1 MPFHLLVV
9 DDEAHSRKLLRMVLR
24 QGDYTFLEAESGEQ
38 ALQIME
44 TQRVDLLL
52 LDLMM
57 PHPNGFDVILTM
69 KKSETLA
76 RIPFTVASF
85 STSIRA
91 FRRTRATRWPGSAPP
106 PRRSP
111 G

>member
-1 MPFHLLVV
+1 
-9 DDEAHSRKLLRMVLR
+9 MVLR
-24 QGDYTFLEAESGEQ
+24 QGDYNFLEAESGEQ

-69 KKSETLA
+69 RKSETLA
-76 RIPFTVASF
+76 RSPSSWPA
-85 STSIRA
+85 RPR
-91 FRRTRATRWPGSAPP
+91 RRTTSSGVWSWERSTTS
-106 PRRSP
+106 RSP
-111 G
+111 VGV